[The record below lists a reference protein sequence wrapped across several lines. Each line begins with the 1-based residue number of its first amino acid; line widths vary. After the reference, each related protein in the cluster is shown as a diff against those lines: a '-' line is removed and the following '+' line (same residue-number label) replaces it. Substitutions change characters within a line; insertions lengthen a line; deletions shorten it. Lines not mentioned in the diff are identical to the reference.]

1 LWVSYFCENK
11 DIDVIKIKNG
21 INSFIVGFMIFVY
34 FLSYKNETIKNI
46 NAITSEIR
54 PNKND
59 FNS

>member
-1 LWVSYFCENK
+1 KN
-11 DIDVIKIKNG
+11 DVNNFTAG
-21 INSFIVGFMIFVY
+21 FISFVY

-46 NAITSEIR
+46 NAINNEIR